1 MAMKKANVVFALFV
15 WFVLTNLLASA
26 QTADA
31 GDGSRY
37 RIMFYNVENLFDPL
51 DDPMHRD
58 EEFTPGGERHWT
70 NKRMYDKINKI
81 YKVIMAVG
89 EYDPPAIIGLCEIEN
104 LRVLQKL
111 IYETPLKNYGY
122 RIVHHESPDR
132 RGIDVALLYRAD
144 LFRPFADSAI
154 ALTFADDTSYRTR
167 DILYVKGLAMGREML
182 HIFVNHWPSRYGGYM
197 NTVRRRNDAAAL
209 LRRQVDSLTAALA
222 SPAIIIMGDFND
234 DPTDESMTKVLQA
247 KKPEQPADPGALY
260 NLMLVPDAEWPYGSL
275 KYRESWNHFDQ
286 LVVSGALL
294 ADTLMVHVKQ
304 KRAHVFHAG
313 FLLET
318 DATFLGY
325 KPYRTYL
332 GYKYQGGFSDH
343 LPVYLDLLIRP

>member
-1 MAMKKANVVFALFV
+1 MKKVNVGFVVFVWLLITNVVV
-15 WFVLTNLLASA
+15 MA
-26 QTADA
+26 QSCAA
-31 GDGSRY
+31 GDEVRY

-51 DDPMHRD
+51 VDSLNRD
-58 EEFTPGGERHWT
+58 EEFTPGGERRWT

-89 EYDPPAIIGLCEIEN
+89 EYDPPAIIGLSEIEN

-144 LFRPFADSAI
+144 LFRPFSDSAI

-197 NTVRRRNDAAAL
+197 NTVSRRNDAATL

-247 KKPEQPADPGALY
+247 KKPQQPFDPAALY
-260 NLMLVPDAEWPYGSL
+260 NLMLVPDPEWPYGSL

-286 LVVSGALL
+286 LVVSGILL
-294 ADTLMVHVKQ
+294 ADSLPTHIKQ
-304 KRAHVFHAG
+304 QRAHVFHAD
-313 FLLET
+313 FLLEP
-318 DATFLGY
+318 DATYLGY

-332 GYKYQGGFSDH
+332 GFRYRGGFSDH
-343 LPVYLDLLIRP
+343 LPVYFDLLIRP

>member
-1 MAMKKANVVFALFV
+1 MKKANVVFALFV

-275 KYRESWNHFDQ
+275 KYRESWNHYRIKEA
-286 LVVSGALL
+286 SGDRHSDNVASIL
-294 ADTLMVHVKQ
+294 HNN
-304 KRAHVFHAG
+304 RHRR
-313 FLLET
+313 
-318 DATFLGY
+318 FLGDEDE
-325 KPYRTYL
+325 
-332 GYKYQGGFSDH
+332 GGFSDH